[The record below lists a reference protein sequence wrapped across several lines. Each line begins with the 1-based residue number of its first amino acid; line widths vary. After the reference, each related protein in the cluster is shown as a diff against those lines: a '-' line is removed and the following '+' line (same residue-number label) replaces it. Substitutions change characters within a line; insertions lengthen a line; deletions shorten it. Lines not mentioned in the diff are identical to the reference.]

1 MVLRCYQ
8 QLYLYVLS
16 DTETLSFR
24 PGLSELRSDVHI
36 HPALGRD
43 RDMFF
48 KTKKKFLWFYVSVC

>member
-16 DTETLSFR
+16 VAETLSFR
-24 PGLSELRSDVHI
+24 PGLSEFRYDVHI

-43 RDMFF
+43 RDMF
-48 KTKKKFLWFYVSVC
+48 KKKKFLWFYVSVC